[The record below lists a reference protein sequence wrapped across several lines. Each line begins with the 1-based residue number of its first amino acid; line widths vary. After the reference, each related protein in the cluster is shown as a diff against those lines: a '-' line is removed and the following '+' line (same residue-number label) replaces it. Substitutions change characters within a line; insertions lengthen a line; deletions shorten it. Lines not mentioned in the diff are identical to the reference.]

1 MPWLQITLLVAPAKA
16 DHLSDMLSAVGAE
29 AVTFQDA
36 AADPVFEPAPGTTPL
51 WAQTR
56 VIGLFPADIDTNQLL
71 TQLAAKLAPRP
82 LPAYQIN
89 PLEDKDWDRAW
100 MEHFQPLHLGG
111 NLWICPSWRAPVDP
125 DAINILLDPGLAF
138 GTGSHPTTAL
148 CLEWLA
154 LHPCAGETVI
164 DYGCGSGILAI
175 AAAKLGAKH
184 ISAID
189 YDPQALQATRNNA
202 DKNGISQHIVTGLPG
217 ELPEQ
222 PADLLLANILANPLI
237 ELAPLFAR
245 LVKPGKHLVLSG
257 ILTEQAEQVAR
268 CYQTWFHLLPRAER
282 DGWVRMEGVRMS

>member
-1 MPWLQITLLVAPAKA
+1 MPWLQLTLSVVPSNA
-16 DHLSDMLSAVGAE
+16 DQMGDILSNIGAQ

-51 WAQTR
+51 WTHTR
-56 VIGLFPADIDTNQLL
+56 VIGLFPSDIDTDQV
-71 TQLAAKLAPRP
+71 LARLSACLKPNP
-82 LPAYQIN
+82 LPNYQFN

-100 MEHFQPLHLGG
+100 MEHFQPLHVGG
-111 NLWICPSWRAPVDP
+111 QLWICPSWRAPVDP
-125 DAINILLDPGLAF
+125 KAVNILLDPGLAF

-154 LHPCAGETVI
+154 HHPMQKADVV

-175 AAAKLGAKH
+175 AAAKLGAKKVM
-184 ISAID
+184 AID

-202 DKNGISQHIVTGLPG
+202 DKNGVSQNIVTGLPG

-222 PADLLLANILANPLI
+222 PTDIVLANILANPLM

-245 LVKPGKHLVLSG
+245 LVKPGKYLVLSG
-257 ILTEQAEQVAR
+257 VLAEQAEQVALHYR
-268 CYQTWFHLLPRAER
+268 TWFRLQPHVER
-282 DGWVRMEGVRMS
+282 DGWVRMEGIRT